1 MRQTEDDES
10 TSLSC
15 LMWGC
20 NGSKAKRREREKEEE
35 VEEELIQL
43 IRRGLSSLNCSTPGG
58 GSGGSGVGVG
68 SEEGKGKE
76 IIQGSFLSLLSL
88 FVCALHCT
96 ALQV

>member
-1 MRQTEDDES
+1 MAAR
-10 TSLSC
+10 LK
-15 LMWGC
+15 G
-20 NGSKAKRREREKEEE
+20 EREKEEE

-68 SEEGKGKE
+68 SEQGKGKE

-96 ALQV
+96 AGMKEAHVHTYTN